1 MDTNSS
7 IYGKNKVYTSFYYY
21 RSTLHFSPKK
31 SHCISCLSSDMLKIE
46 QLHIASLMAKV
57 QRYTNKKFD
66 CCLCHFKENYLLN
79 LKCARSNYS
88 STSTVL
94 TVCINRSSFRNVV
107 DNWVNLRFRK
117 TFSFKPQLAPSNLFT
132 ITDIKWK

>member
-1 MDTNSS
+1 MYANSS
-7 IYGKNKVYTSFYYY
+7 KYGKNKVYTSFYYY

-46 QLHIASLMAKV
+46 QLHMASLMAKV
-57 QRYTNKKFD
+57 QRYTNTKFD

-94 TVCINRSSFRNVV
+94 NFCIIRSSFRNFVG
-107 DNWVNLRFRK
+107 NWVNLRFRK
-117 TFSFKPQLAPSNLFT
+117 MFTFKPQLAPSNLFT
-132 ITDIKWK
+132 ITGI